1 MKRTFIFVLLLL
13 SLFASKVNAAP
24 NTGNLPENSVKVNF
38 NANGTY
44 SSVEGSGWA
53 FNQSAGSLTLTK
65 GKVVVT
71 LSEYVFKDGNEIIG
85 FSWTIEGATAVLWV
99 KHGRTSEVYGEGM
112 EGEFTTSDRKG
123 VSNAVFLIEIIDDE
137 DEELDDEEDQDDED
151 EELDDEEDQDDE
163 DEELDEEEEQDDE
176 DEELDEEEEQ
186 DDEDEEL
193 DEEEDQDDE
202 DEELDEEEDQD
213 DEDEE
218 LDEEEEQDDEEEEL
232 DDEEEQDDEDEELDE
247 EEEQDDEDE
256 DLDDEEDQDDED
268 EELDEEEQDDE
279 EEVLGDD
286 EENEEEIDEE
296 VEDEEEE
303 VLGESDEDEEAAGD
317 GEELP
322 DTSDASKG
330 LGYVLGLMGL
340 FLLVVSK
347 KKAVA

>member
-1 MKRTFIFVLLLL
+1 MKKTFIFVLLLL
-13 SLFASKVNAAP
+13 SLFAYKVNAAP
-24 NTGNLPENSVKVNF
+24 NTGNLPENGVKVNF

-65 GKVVVT
+65 GEVVIT

-99 KHGRTSEVYGEGM
+99 KHGRTSEIYGEGM

-137 DEELDDEEDQDDED
+137 DEELDDEDQDDEDEELDDEEDQDDED

-163 DEELDEEEEQDDE
+163 DEELDDEEEQNDE
-176 DEELDEEEEQ
+176 DEEL
-186 DDEDEEL
+186 
-193 DEEEDQDDE
+193 
-202 DEELDEEEDQD
+202 
-213 DEDEE
+213 
-218 LDEEEEQDDEEEEL
+218 DEEEEL
-232 DDEEEQDDEDEELDE
+232 DDEEEQDDEE
-247 EEEQDDEDE
+247 EEI
-256 DLDDEEDQDDED
+256 
-268 EELDEEEQDDE
+268 DEEEQDNEEEVVDE

-296 VEDEEEE
+296 VEEEEDE

>member
-1 MKRTFIFVLLLL
+1 MKKTFIFVLLLL
-13 SLFASKVNAAP
+13 SLFAYKVNAAP
-24 NTGNLPENSVKVNF
+24 NTGTLPENSVKVNF

-65 GKVVVT
+65 GEVVIT

-176 DEELDEEEEQ
+176 DEQLDEEEEQ

-193 DEEEDQDDE
+193 DD
-202 DEELDEEEDQD
+202 EEDQD

-218 LDEEEEQDDEEEEL
+218 LDEEEEQDDEEEVV
-232 DDEEEQDDEDEELDE
+232 DE
-247 EEEQDDEDE
+247 
-256 DLDDEEDQDDED
+256 
-268 EELDEEEQDDE
+268 EEEQDDE

>member
-1 MKRTFIFVLLLL
+1 MKSTVERGRTMKKTFIFVLLLL
-13 SLFASKVNAAP
+13 SLFAYKVNAAP

-65 GKVVVT
+65 GEVVIT

-151 EELDDEEDQDDE
+151 EELDEE
-163 DEELDEEEEQDDE
+163 EEEEQDDE
-176 DEELDEEEEQ
+176 D
-186 DDEDEEL
+186 
-193 DEEEDQDDE
+193 
-202 DEELDEEEDQD
+202 
-213 DEDEE
+213 
-218 LDEEEEQDDEEEEL
+218 EEL

-256 DLDDEEDQDDED
+256 DLDDEEEQDDED
-268 EELDEEEQDDE
+268 EELDEEEQDDEEEVVDEEEEQDDE

-322 DTSDASKG
+322 DTSDTSKG

>member
-1 MKRTFIFVLLLL
+1 MKKTFIFVLLLL
-13 SLFASKVNAAP
+13 SLFAYKVNAAP
-24 NTGNLPENSVKVNF
+24 NTDNLPENSVKVNF

-53 FNQSAGSLTLTK
+53 FNQQAGSLTLTK
-65 GKVVVT
+65 GEVVIT

-85 FSWTIEGATAVLWV
+85 FSWTIEGATVVLWI
-99 KHGRTSEVYGEGM
+99 KHGRTSDIYGEGM

-137 DEELDDEEDQDDED
+137 DEELDDEE
-151 EELDDEEDQDDE
+151 
-163 DEELDEEEEQDDE
+163 EQDDE
-176 DEELDEEEEQ
+176 
-186 DDEDEEL
+186 EEL

-202 DEELDEEEDQD
+202 DEVV
-213 DEDEE
+213 
-218 LDEEEEQDDEEEEL
+218 DEEEEQDDEEEVV
-232 DDEEEQDDEDEELDE
+232 DEEEQDDED
-247 EEEQDDEDE
+247 
-256 DLDDEEDQDDED
+256 
-268 EELDEEEQDDE
+268 
-279 EEVLGDD
+279 EVLGDD

-296 VEDEEEE
+296 VNDEEEE

>member
-1 MKRTFIFVLLLL
+1 MKSTVERGRTMKKTFIFVLLLL
-13 SLFASKVNAAP
+13 SLFAYKVNAAP
-24 NTGNLPENSVKVNF
+24 NTGTLPENSVKVNF

-44 SSVEGSGWA
+44 SSVEGSGWS

-65 GKVVVT
+65 GEVVIT

-163 DEELDEEEEQDDE
+163 DEELDDEEDQDDEDEELNDEEDQDDEDEELDEEEEQDDE

-193 DEEEDQDDE
+193 DEEEEQDDE
-202 DEELDEEEDQD
+202 DEVV
-213 DEDEE
+213 
-218 LDEEEEQDDEEEEL
+218 DEEEEQDDEEEVV
-232 DDEEEQDDEDEELDE
+232 
-247 EEEQDDEDE
+247 
-256 DLDDEEDQDDED
+256 
-268 EELDEEEQDDE
+268 DEEEQDDE